1 MSSPEPREEILSAAA
16 QLFATYGYDA
26 VSMRQVAGAVGM
38 SQANLYH
45 HFQGK
50 EELIR
55 KSLEHAFA
63 QKASAIVFALEG
75 VQGRNERLDAVVDCL
90 LGLLAD
96 DRVFFRLF
104 VRELVDGD
112 GARLK
117 TLANSVLERPFL
129 IISELGGR
137 QKGQESQFLTAVSI
151 IGIIIGHVQLANLLP
166 DMPGWKDSYTQLPI
180 ISNHIKSV
188 LRCYL
193 NSCEIA

>member
-1 MSSPEPREEILSAAA
+1 MSSHDPREEILSAAA

-55 KSLEHAFA
+55 KSLEHTFA
-63 QKASAIVFALEG
+63 QKASAIVSALEG
-75 VQGRNERLDAVVDCL
+75 ISGRNERLDAAVDCL
-90 LGLLAD
+90 LRLLAD
-96 DRVFFRLF
+96 DRIFFRLL

-117 TLANSVLERPFL
+117 ILANSVLERPFSM
-129 IISELGGR
+129 ISELGG
-137 QKGQESQFLTAVSI
+137 QQMQQENRFLTAVSI
-151 IGIIIGHVQLANLLP
+151 IGIIIGHVQLASLLP
-166 DMPGWKDSYTQLPI
+166 NLPGWNDSYAELPR

-193 NSCEIA
+193 NACQVS